1 MATGLNT
8 DDPMKTYIYYPG
20 MEVRDELWLKFAL
33 IYLERLAFVFTVS
46 EKSGLTALLDTLRQQ
61 SDLLAERPAP
71 AFFAAITPQ
80 IENQITGLI
89 APDFVR
95 HKVFGNKA
103 LITRWRQ
110 RANHDCF
117 CPVQPGLERLHGFC
131 LTHGFA
137 TKDEGGIRMA
147 RRFANLLSMR
157 LAREWALANEG
168 ALITDHDYLDRLL
181 HLLESRYHNRGGQ
194 DCFHLEI
201 PLQVPTHL
209 AEISFAELI
218 ALRGRSGFRQQLAA
232 FHQALDALLA
242 MLGSGYA
249 DPAILARFEQA
260 QQGVTIGIRGAP
272 AAKVQNGAVLHIAA
286 GADTDMV
293 HIPPCRHQGPDA
305 GIVAEHYVSHQG
317 GAGVHIY
324 SFAQLWAFSFIGSQS
339 QVHLGLLNFPA
350 ILAIPGSFLWISL
363 YKSCG
368 WL

>member
-61 SDLLAERPAP
+61 SDLLTEPPEP

-95 HKVFGNKA
+95 HKVFGNKE
-103 LITRWRQ
+103 LIARWRQ

-117 CPVQPGLERLHGFC
+117 CPAQPGLERLHGFC
-131 LTHGFA
+131 LSHGFA
-137 TKDEGGIRMA
+137 TQDEGGIRMA

-209 AEISFAELI
+209 ADIPFEELI

-232 FHQALDALLA
+232 FHLALDALLA

-249 DPAILARFEQA
+249 DPEVLARFGQA
-260 QQGVTIGIRGAP
+260 QQGLNQLLGPETRSLPLTTLVSCSLP
-272 AAKVQNGAVLHIAA
+272 AMAMIHRLKESHPDSTLVFHPIKKS
-286 GADTDMV
+286 
-293 HIPPCRHQGPDA
+293 HFHQRK
-305 GIVAEHYVSHQG
+305 
-317 GAGVHIY
+317 
-324 SFAQLWAFSFIGSQS
+324 SQHFFTRLG
-339 QVHLGLLNFPA
+339 QVKP
-350 ILAIPGSFLWISL
+350 
-363 YKSCG
+363 
-368 WL
+368 

>member
-1 MATGLNT
+1 MATGLNP
-8 DDPMKTYIYYPG
+8 DDPMKTHIYYPG

-61 SDLLAERPAP
+61 SDLLAEPPEP
-71 AFFAAITPQ
+71 AFFANITPQ
-80 IENQITGLI
+80 VESQITGLV

-131 LTHGFA
+131 LTQGFA
-137 TKDEGGIRMA
+137 TQDEGGIRMA

-209 AEISFAELI
+209 AEISFAELV

-249 DPAILARFEQA
+249 DPEVLARFEQA
-260 QQGVTIGIRGAP
+260 QQGLNQLLGPETRSLPLTTLVSCSLP
-272 AAKVQNGAVLHIAA
+272 AMAMIHRLKESRPDSSLVFHPIKKS
-286 GADTDMV
+286 
-293 HIPPCRHQGPDA
+293 HFHQRK
-305 GIVAEHYVSHQG
+305 
-317 GAGVHIY
+317 
-324 SFAQLWAFSFIGSQS
+324 SQHFFTRLG
-339 QVHLGLLNFPA
+339 QVKP
-350 ILAIPGSFLWISL
+350 
-363 YKSCG
+363 
-368 WL
+368 

>member
-1 MATGLNT
+1 MATGLNP
-8 DDPMKTYIYYPG
+8 DDPMKTHIYYPG

-71 AFFAAITPQ
+71 AFFAGITPQ

-95 HKVFGNKA
+95 HKVFGNKE
-103 LITRWRQ
+103 LIARWRQ

-117 CPVQPGLERLHGFC
+117 CPAQPGLERLHGFC

-137 TKDEGGIRMA
+137 TQDEGGIRMA

-209 AEISFAELI
+209 AKISFAELI

-249 DPAILARFEQA
+249 DPVILARFEQA
-260 QQGVTIGIRGAP
+260 QQGLNQLLGPETRSLPLTTLVSCSLP
-272 AAKVQNGAVLHIAA
+272 AMAMIHRLKESRPDSHLVFHPIKKS
-286 GADTDMV
+286 
-293 HIPPCRHQGPDA
+293 HFHQRK
-305 GIVAEHYVSHQG
+305 
-317 GAGVHIY
+317 
-324 SFAQLWAFSFIGSQS
+324 SQHFFTRLG
-339 QVHLGLLNFPA
+339 QVKP
-350 ILAIPGSFLWISL
+350 
-363 YKSCG
+363 
-368 WL
+368 